1 MFPLRDLN
9 PTRTAPLV
17 TATLIAV
24 NVAIFFL
31 WQPRSGTVEEFEFL
45 YANAAIACEIT
56 SGEPLTIRE
65 FRSGVCIDGSGGQE
79 LFPDKRIL
87 ASAPV
92 SMFLHSGLLHLL
104 GNMWFLWIFGN
115 NIEEAYGRIGYAVMY
130 LVAGLVA
137 TAGFVLANANETVP
151 LVGASGAIAGVL
163 GGYLVLFPSRYVLSL
178 VFIVIVPVPAA
189 IFLGLW
195 FLGQFMI
202 GDAGVAWEAHVAG
215 FVFGVAATLLLRQP
229 LNRRLR
235 ELHSAP
241 Y

>member
-17 TATLIAV
+17 TGALIAL

-31 WQPRSGTVEEFEFL
+31 WQPRTGTAEEAEFF
-45 YANAAIACEIT
+45 YANAAIACELT
-56 SGEPLTIRE
+56 TGEPLSIRE
-65 FRSGVCIDGSGGQE
+65 FQTGICIDGGGQQI
-79 LFPDKRIL
+79 FPDKHVL

-92 SMFLHSGLLHLL
+92 SMFLHGGLLHLL

-115 NIEEAYGRIGYAVMY
+115 NIEEAYGRAGYLAMY
-130 LVAGLVA
+130 LLAGIVA
-137 TAGFVLANANETVP
+137 TAGFVLSNQNETVP
-151 LVGASGAIAGVL
+151 LVGASGAIAGIL
-163 GGYLVLFPSRYVLSL
+163 GSYLVLYPSRYVLSL
-178 VFIVIVPVPAA
+178 IFIVIVPVPAA

-202 GDAGVAWEAHVAG
+202 GDAGVAWESHVTG
-215 FVFGVAATLLLRQP
+215 FAFGVAATLLLRQP

-235 ELHSAP
+235 RLHSAP
-241 Y
+241 R

>member
-9 PTRTAPLV
+9 PTRTTPLI
-17 TATLIAV
+17 TLSLIAL

-31 WQPRSGTVEEFEFL
+31 WQPRSGTVEEAEFF
-45 YANAAIACEIT
+45 YANAAIACELT
-56 SGEPLTIRE
+56 TGEPLTFEE
-65 FRSGVCIDGSGGQE
+65 FRSGDCIDGGRGQQ

-92 SMFLHSGLLHLL
+92 SIFLHGGLLHLL

-115 NIEEAYGRIGYAVMY
+115 NIEEAYGRIGFTTMY
-130 LVAGLVA
+130 LLAGVVA
-137 TAGFVLANANETVP
+137 TAGFVLSNQDATVP

-163 GGYLVLFPSRYVLSL
+163 GGYLVLYPTRYVLSL
-178 VFIVIVPVPAA
+178 VFVVILPVPGA

-195 FLGQFMI
+195 FLGQFMV
-202 GDAGVAWEAHVAG
+202 ASTGVAWESHVAG

-235 ELHSAP
+235 ELHAAP